1 MECKQ
6 NIERTWE
13 LLVDLGFVINTQKS
27 SCNPSTDILFLGF
40 IINLENRSISL
51 PIEKVK
57 MIINLGK
64 DTLEQNL

>member
-27 SCNPSTDILFLGF
+27 CSPSKEILFLGF
-40 IINLENRSISL
+40 ILNLKNMSIPL